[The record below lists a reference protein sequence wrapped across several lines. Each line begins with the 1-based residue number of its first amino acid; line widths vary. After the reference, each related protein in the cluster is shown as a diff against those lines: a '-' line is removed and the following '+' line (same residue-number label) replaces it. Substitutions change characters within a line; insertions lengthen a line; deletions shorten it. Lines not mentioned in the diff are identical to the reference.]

1 MTQSRDFFDLSLREQ
16 IEQWNLSGGVP
27 AMYMA
32 LAESLGRMSDDEEDA
47 ARAAFDQRCICH
59 S

>member
-32 LAESLGRMSDDEEDA
+32 LAESLGRMSDDSC
-47 ARAAFDQRCICH
+47 RF
-59 S
+59 